1 MNATQMNLP
10 LQPETRQSRRASM
23 PPVENELHHLSR
35 DEKGWLLRITVTAMN
50 RKGIVSKRMRIRLGK
65 VTERE
70 AVIRRDAAIKA
81 WKAVGLRVSERQLVR
96 AR

>member
-1 MNATQMNLP
+1 
-10 LQPETRQSRRASM
+10 
-23 PPVENELHHLSR
+23 
-35 DEKGWLLRITVTAMN
+35 
-50 RKGIVSKRMRIRLGK
+50 VSKRMRIRLGK